1 MAAIPPRSPS
11 ARAWPSITSA
21 PRPTGCRSPA
31 WPRPRRRSRTAR
43 RRRRWG
49 CSSGLAAQ
57 RPSGLVEAGEGQ
69 REHAVVH
76 QLADDLGRGG
86 VVPILLRRRV
96 EPYCARIGVGEPLH
110 PDRARFLV
118 EMLDRAARMG
128 DLVGAHRGVAD
139 EDELPVVAELV
150 EHVPG
155 RGPLRE
161 AAAIVLPQALIG
173 AIVEVEEFEVLELGR
188 RGGEQ
193 FLAEP
198 DVRVHRAAD
207 VEEEEQLHRIVPL
220 GAHLDVEPA
229 LARGAVDRAVHVEL
243 LGGAL
248 AGEAAEPPQRDLD
261 VPPAEL
267 DRGIEVPELALVPD
281 LDRQSV
287 APALLADPDA
297 FRIVTVGA
305 ERRGSRGPDPLAPA
319 LVPPL
324 LLLEPLLQR
333 LHDLFPRAER
343 ADLLHL
349 LGGEIELGDLPQP
362 VLGDRHGLGAV
373 FGLEPLE
380 DLAE

>member
-118 EMLDRAARMG
+118 EMLDRAAGMG
-128 DLVGAHRGVAD
+128 DLIGAHRGVAD
-139 EDELPVVAELV
+139 EDELIVVAEFV

-155 RGPLRE
+155 RRPLGVT
-161 AAAIVLPQALIG
+161 AAIVLPQALIG
-173 AIVEVEEFEVLELGR
+173 AIVEVEEFEILELAR
-188 RGGEQ
+188 RRREQ
-193 FLAEP
+193 FLADL

-207 VEEEEQLHRIVPL
+207 VEEEQQLHRIVAL
-220 GAHLDVEPA
+220 GAHADVEPA
-229 LARGAVDRAVHVEL
+229 LARGAVDRLVDVEL
-243 LGGAL
+243 VGGAV
-248 AGEAAEPPQRDLD
+248 AGEAAQAAERDLD
-261 VPPAEL
+261 VAGAEL
-267 DRGIEVPELALVPD
+267 DLAVEVPELALVPD
-281 LDRQSV
+281 LDRAAV
-287 APALLADPDA
+287 AAALLADADA
-297 FRIVTVGA
+297 FGIVAVGA
-305 ERRGSRGPDPLAPA
+305 ERGGAGGADPFGAA
-319 LVPPL
+319 LGAPL
-324 LLLEPLLQR
+324 LALEPLLQR
-333 LHDLFPRAER
+333 RHDLFPRAER
-343 ADLLHL
+343 LDLLHL
-349 LGGEIELGDLPQP
+349 LGGEVELGDL
-362 VLGDRHGLGAV
+362 AK
-373 FGLEPLE
+373 
-380 DLAE
+380 